1 VTEAIEV
8 RMPQYPECW
17 ETCGSCGSGEV
28 TVQSLLVRPGDL
40 LKRDDTIL
48 VLETGKVAL
57 DIPAP
62 QAGRVLAVYVEEGQA
77 IAAGQLLLAL
87 LPA

>member
-1 VTEAIEV
+1 
-8 RMPQYPECW
+8 MPQTPECW

-40 LKRDDTIL
+40 LARDDTIL

-62 QAGRVLAVYVEEGQA
+62 QGGRVVAVYVEEGQA
-77 IAAGQLLLAL
+77 IAAGELLLTLA
-87 LPA
+87 PD

>member
-1 VTEAIEV
+1 
-8 RMPQYPECW
+8 MPQYPECW
-17 ETCGSCGSGEV
+17 ETCGNCGSGEV